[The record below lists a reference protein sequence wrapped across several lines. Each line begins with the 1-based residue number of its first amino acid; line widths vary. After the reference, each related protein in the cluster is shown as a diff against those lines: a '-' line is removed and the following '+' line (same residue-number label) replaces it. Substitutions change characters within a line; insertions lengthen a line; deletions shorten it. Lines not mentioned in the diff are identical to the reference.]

1 MPSSSVL
8 RRIAITTMGMVFF
21 SLFPATMKGSG
32 RRRRI
37 ATQAAVSDRI
47 MKPRTRAEGTG
58 HENRGGDA
66 TMTNASSKPPASP
79 QDKLTVTLREDDDAE
94 QVTAKMLTGPYVT
107 NAFAIVRFSKGTVGD
122 LRIDNVVTAL
132 VESAKAV
139 KANNL
144 AEIEELLTSQAI
156 VLNSMFGELSRRS
169 ANNMGEYIDAS
180 QRYMS
185 MALKAQNQCRMTL
198 ETLCAIKNPPVVYA
212 RQANIAHG
220 PQQVNNGPATDSHAA
235 KSGNQPNKLLETP
248 NAEPLDL
255 GTPETAGNDD
265 KAMAT
270 LAQIDRAKDA

>member
-1 MPSSSVL
+1 
-8 RRIAITTMGMVFF
+8 
-21 SLFPATMKGSG
+21 
-32 RRRRI
+32 
-37 ATQAAVSDRI
+37 
-47 MKPRTRAEGTG
+47 
-58 HENRGGDA
+58 
-66 TMTNASSKPPASP
+66 
-79 QDKLTVTLREDDDAE
+79 
-94 QVTAKMLTGPYVT
+94 MLTGPYVT

-185 MALKAQNQCRMTL
+185 MALKAQNQARMTL

-220 PQQVNNGPATDSHAA
+220 PQQVNNGPATDSHTA
-235 KSGNQPNKLLETP
+235 KSGNQPNKLLDSS
-248 NAEPLDL
+248 NNKPLDP